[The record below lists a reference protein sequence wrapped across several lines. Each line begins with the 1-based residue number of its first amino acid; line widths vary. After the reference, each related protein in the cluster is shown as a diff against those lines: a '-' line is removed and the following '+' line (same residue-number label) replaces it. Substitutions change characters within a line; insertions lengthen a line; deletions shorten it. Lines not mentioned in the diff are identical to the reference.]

1 MSASKMSSR
10 ETPGQRV
17 YPARITITQISAT
30 RFRLPFR
37 SPFRTSRGTIIK
49 RDGMILRLVTD
60 AGVIG
65 VGEASPHP
73 ALGSMALSNVENA
86 LERVAPRVV
95 GTTLSAGARTAAQC
109 TAECIMASEPYDDV
123 TVDAWMDG
131 LRMEIPPALACALDT
146 AASDALA
153 RTQGLSLAL
162 LFGERIRTSVPV
174 NATIAAEM
182 PAEVAS
188 QAARARTNGFRCVK
202 LKVGTARTVEE
213 EKERVGAARH
223 ALGHDVHLR
232 IDANGAWS
240 EAQALSVIHS
250 LEAYDLEFIEQ
261 PIGPGNLEGMRRLQQ
276 TSRIPIAADEDV
288 TSLEAAREVL
298 DLGAARV
305 LIVKPMVVGGLGTAR
320 RIAELA
326 QRRGASVVVT
336 TTIDSGIGTAAALQV
351 SATLPDSG
359 LAFGLATGELLAG
372 DLIESPL
379 AMSDGEMELPAGPG
393 LGVTLNEAELEQ
405 FSAGRDRSWEMP

>member
-37 SPFRTSRGTIIK
+37 SPFRTSQGTIID
-49 RDGMILRLVTD
+49 RDGLILRLVTD
-60 AGVIG
+60 AGVVG
-65 VGEASPHP
+65 VGEASPYP
-73 ALGSMALSNVENA
+73 ALGPTALRDVENA
-86 LERVAPRVV
+86 LERVAPRIV
-95 GTTLSAGARTAAQC
+95 GTTLSAAARTAAQC
-109 TAECIMASEPYDDV
+109 TAECIMASEPHDDV
-123 TVDAWMDG
+123 AVDAWIDG
-131 LRMEIPPALACALDT
+131 LGMELPPALACALDI

-174 NATIAAEM
+174 NATIAADT
-182 PAEVAS
+182 PADVAS
-188 QAARARTNGFRCVK
+188 QAARARANGFRCVK
-202 LKVGTARTVEE
+202 LKVGTVRTVEE
-213 EKERVGAARH
+213 EQERVRAARH

-240 EAQALSVIHS
+240 EAQALVVIRA
-250 LEAYDLEFIEQ
+250 LEAYDLELVEQ

-276 TSRIPIAADEDV
+276 TLRTPIAADEDV
-288 TSLEAAREVL
+288 TGLGAAREVL
-298 DLGAARV
+298 ELEAARV
-305 LIVKPMVVGGLGTAR
+305 IIVKPMVVGGLRTAR

-326 QRRGASVVVT
+326 EERGASVIVT
-336 TTIDSGIGTAAALQV
+336 TTIDSGIGTAAALQL
-351 SATLPDSG
+351 SATLPESG

-379 AMSDGEMELPAGPG
+379 AISDGEMELPAGPG
-393 LGVTLNEAELEQ
+393 LGVTLNEAQLER
-405 FSAGRDRSWEMP
+405 FAVGRGRSWQTP